1 MKGLILA
8 ATLAAIG
15 AMMLVRPGLADDAAC
30 RSLVNEDLAGVLDA
44 PTHLTVTAFVAATDK
59 VPAYCDIRGYV
70 APQVGLRLRIPDT
83 AWNGKFAFEGCGTMC
98 GVRTI
103 ESAND
108 PLSRGYAV
116 AVSDLGHSAPHPD
129 DDISADMVSRVS
141 RSGEWAYNNIEGELD
156 LAFRGTYKAVRASK
170 AIIAA
175 YTGAAPK
182 KSYWRGCSTGGRQG
196 LMLAQKYPWEFDGII
211 AGAPAGVQ
219 PAYINIFW
227 RTLANMDQQG
237 RAIIG
242 REQLSMINAAVVGQ
256 CDALDGLKDG
266 VIDDP
271 WACKPD
277 LARLTCGKAGDGD
290 CLSPAQTEALARIY
304 RGAFL
309 QSGLR
314 VTPGLAPGAE
324 MNLAP
329 YLRDAAGAAATF
341 EPMAQDRLRYVW
353 FDYDPG
359 PTYSPGSFDL
369 DRDYPR
375 LFTKGALQA
384 PNNPDLSDFKRRGG
398 KLIVYQGLND
408 LLDAEPISD
417 YIAKASR
424 VAGGQAA
431 ADSFL
436 RFYLIPGMD
445 HCRGGVGV
453 DTVDWLTALENWV
466 EGGAGPATLIGAQR
480 SDGMGPPGA
489 KGFPLESAKVVK
501 TRPIYPYPNVAKYL
515 GRGDPN
521 AAASF
526 GPKPL
531 KIQLEN

>member
-1 MKGLILA
+1 MIRSVTVIAALAVA
-8 ATLAAIG
+8 ATP
-15 AMMLVRPGLADDAAC
+15 VRADQAAC
-30 RSLVNEDLAGVLDA
+30 QSFVNLDFAQVLDA
-44 PTHLTVTAFVAATDK
+44 PAHLTATEYVAATDK
-59 VPAYCDIRGYV
+59 LPAYCDVRGYV
-70 APQVGLRLRIPDT
+70 APQVGIRLRIPDVG
-83 AWNGKFAFEGCGTMC
+83 WNGKFAFEGCGTMC

-116 AVSDLGHSAPHPD
+116 AVSDLGHSAPHD
-129 DDISADMVSRVS
+129 DDALDGELVARIS
-141 RSGEWAYNNIEGELD
+141 RSGEWAYNNVEGELD
-156 LAFRGTYKAVRASK
+156 LAFRGTHKAVRAAK
-170 AIIAA
+170 AIVEA
-175 YTGAAPK
+175 YTGGAPK

-227 RTLANMDQQG
+227 RTLANMDAQG
-237 RAIIG
+237 RAIVG
-242 REQLSMINAAVVGQ
+242 REQLPAINAAVVGQ
-256 CDALDGLKDG
+256 CDKLDGLEDG

-277 LARLTCGKAGDGD
+277 LSKLACRGGQKGYTCLTKD
-290 CLSPAQTEALARIY
+290 QTAALERIY

-309 QSGLR
+309 KNGLR
-314 VTPGLAPGAE
+314 VAPGMAPGAE

-329 YLRDAAGAAATF
+329 YIRDKTGSVATF

-359 PTYSPGSFDL
+359 PNYSPRTFDL

-408 LLDAEPISD
+408 LLDAEPIVD
-417 YIAKASR
+417 YLDKVTRIS
-424 VAGGQAA
+424 G
-431 ADSFL
+431 DSFL

-453 DTVDWLTALENWV
+453 DTVDWLTALEGWV
-466 EGGAGPATLIGAQR
+466 DGGAAPDALVGAKR
-480 SDGMGPPGA
+480 SDGIGPPGA
-489 KGFPLESAKVVK
+489 KGFPLDQAKIVK
-501 TRPIYPYPNVAKYL
+501 TRPLYRYPNVAVYA
-515 GRGDPN
+515 GAGDP
-521 AAASF
+521 AQAASF
-526 GPKPL
+526 KPAPL
-531 KIQLEN
+531 SIRVEKE